1 MPSDQPIFI
10 FTDLDDC
17 LFQTRRKCPDDVALT
32 TAAVDRQGA
41 ALSYCTPQQQA
52 LLALLG
58 NGTLIPVTGR
68 NTAAVKRVQIP
79 FASFR
84 ITSHGALVFG
94 ANGQLDPDWLALRRD
109 EFAFWGERMQAVTAQ
124 VQALLTDTTA
134 VRCRIIDDHDWPVY
148 VSIKGAEQALD
159 ALSAAVQ
166 ELWSDPQAHIH
177 RNGEN
182 MALLPPYA
190 RKEQAVAFLMER
202 LRKEHSNPLFIGLGD
217 SVTDVPFLALCHYAM
232 TPRTC
237 QIRSELWR

>member
-1 MPSDQPIFI
+1 MPTAQPIYI

-17 LFQTRRKCPDDVALT
+17 LFQTRRKCPDDTDLT
-32 TAAVDRQGA
+32 TAALDRQGA

-52 LLALLG
+52 LLAWFSH
-58 NGTLIPVTGR
+58 GTLIPVTGR
-68 NTAAVKRVQIP
+68 NTAAVERVQIP
-79 FASFR
+79 FTSFR

-94 ANGQLDPDWLALRRD
+94 ADGRIDPDWLARRQD
-109 EFAFWGERMQAVTAQ
+109 EFIDWGERMQAVCAR
-124 VQALLTDTTA
+124 VQSLIAGSSA

-148 VSIKGAEQALD
+148 VSIKGEETALD
-159 ALSAAVQ
+159 DLTAAVAD
-166 ELWSDPQAHIH
+166 LWTDPDAQIH

-190 RKEQAVAFLMER
+190 RKERAVAFLMER
-202 LRKEHSNPLFIGLGD
+202 LQQQHPAPLFIGLGD